1 VRERERE
8 RERESARRGMSSS
21 GGVPDDDRV
30 HDLAERDDGGRRGRE
45 EDDDDDERE
54 IYADSVRR
62 RVEDAR
68 YPSYQSHPEEEK
80 ENTNTDFMDQQPP
93 TSTEQTSKKN
103 VVVVDDDEI
112 DDYARTLG
120 ASSTFF
126 CPVSLELLKDPVVVR
141 TGQTYERSSVEDWI
155 RRGGRTCPAT
165 GQPLAE
171 ANESIVRM
179 APNFALRSAIQEWAK
194 RTCPEIL
201 NEKGDVRG
209 MKGSP
214 VVGMTEMRLVSSMEL
229 RDIELNTAP
238 PVIGRRGDTLDSN
251 DPSDNT
257 SSRRSGIVRRMMS
270 LSNAVPNFIAN
281 VNREI
286 SRTQHFVNQT
296 QRRVFDAIDGRRN
309 PRNNDNN
316 NSNSRNSNNN
326 ERQQQQQQQ
335 QNGSYWMQNEEIPPE
350 LPSTYR
356 SIQTGPPIRRGDSW
370 FYPVAPSRD
379 EAAFHERNNFGFRN
393 PQTHQ
398 NWIEIRRDGDAVE
411 TAVAYRVSL
420 RLLPVARNQQNVRW
434 VFLFAILLSMMF
446 GIQIVFCNSA
456 SWSRSGNSFLGP
468 SKFEMAKSSCIAG
481 NLGWLV
487 TEKTEIWRL
496 FTSIFAVGN
505 VVTFAITML
514 SLLFMAA
521 PIERNIGGYIA
532 VPLFFGPFV
541 GIIASTYFLND
552 HVTTGGLSAIAA
564 VLPLCYADYWKTKE
578 LSFLHCFGFAI
589 FLIVMIMG
597 YSPFTD
603 NLTQLFAFLF
613 GMATTGIYY
622 SPERPSL
629 TSQQVK
635 SAQAGFLLLLGFI
648 FLLPL
653 LLLFVSNPMKSGGDD
668 ANSAINGFTCMPS
681 EMMGPCDDDVLTWRE
696 YYEIPPSPVAV
707 PISPSPPFPSPPPPS
722 PPPLPI

>member
-1 VRERERE
+1 
-8 RERESARRGMSSS
+8 
-21 GGVPDDDRV
+21 
-30 HDLAERDDGGRRGRE
+30 
-45 EDDDDDERE
+45 
-54 IYADSVRR
+54 
-62 RVEDAR
+62 
-68 YPSYQSHPEEEK
+68 
-80 ENTNTDFMDQQPP
+80 
-93 TSTEQTSKKN
+93 
-103 VVVVDDDEI
+103 
-112 DDYARTLG
+112 
-120 ASSTFF
+120 
-126 CPVSLELLKDPVVVR
+126 
-141 TGQTYERSSVEDWI
+141 
-155 RRGGRTCPAT
+155 
-165 GQPLAE
+165 
-171 ANESIVRM
+171 
-179 APNFALRSAIQEWAK
+179 
-194 RTCPEIL
+194 
-201 NEKGDVRG
+201 
-209 MKGSP
+209 
-214 VVGMTEMRLVSSMEL
+214 
-229 RDIELNTAP
+229 
-238 PVIGRRGDTLDSN
+238 
-251 DPSDNT
+251 
-257 SSRRSGIVRRMMS
+257 
-270 LSNAVPNFIAN
+270 
-281 VNREI
+281 
-286 SRTQHFVNQT
+286 
-296 QRRVFDAIDGRRN
+296 
-309 PRNNDNN
+309 
-316 NSNSRNSNNN
+316 
-326 ERQQQQQQQ
+326 
-335 QNGSYWMQNEEIPPE
+335 MQNEEIPPE
-350 LPSTYR
+350 LPSTFR

-514 SLLFMAA
+514 SLLFIAA

-635 SAQAGFLLLLGFI
+635 SAQAGFLILLGFI

-653 LLLFVSNPMKSGGDD
+653 ILLFISNPMTSGGDD
-668 ANSAINGFTCMPS
+668 ASSAINGCLFCVHAVDAERRAPLRIACVRALAVGAVVVQQAGLAAHVEHLHVHPPRRGAHILRLRTRVQPR
-681 EMMGPCDDDVLTWRE
+681 VLRMHRADKQACGQ
-696 YYEIPPSPVAV
+696 SA
-707 PISPSPPFPSPPPPS
+707 SAACAC
-722 PPPLPI
+722 